1 MRVKV
6 GRKSQTY
13 AKIQKARTTINN
25 LKSKLN
31 DVRAR
36 MIELDA
42 MLKSCGTSLSKIE
55 RNLNTITKD
64 NLIATPKITKK
75 RRTVRT
81 RMKKRL
87 LNFDFRSEFGRRFL
101 MTANSYYRSFARF
114 LTPESEPETIKEKS
128 GQKEVTGRSR
138 FI

>member
-13 AKIQKARTTINN
+13 AKVKKARTAIAN

-31 DVRAR
+31 EARAR

-42 MLKSCGTSLSKIE
+42 MVKSCITALSKIE

-64 NLIATPKITKK
+64 NLIATPKVTKIK
-75 RRTVRT
+75 R
-81 RMKKRL
+81 
-87 LNFDFRSEFGRRFL
+87 
-101 MTANSYYRSFARF
+101 A
-114 LTPESEPETIKEKS
+114 I
-128 GQKEVTGRSR
+128 RSR
-138 FI
+138 NGKSNL

>member
-13 AKIQKARTTINN
+13 AKIKKARTTIGN

-36 MIELDA
+36 MIELNA
-42 MLKSCGTSLSKIE
+42 MLKSCGSSFSKIE

-64 NLIATPKITKK
+64 NLIATPKITKR

-81 RMKKRL
+81 RMKKPAP
-87 LNFDFRSEFGRRFL
+87 EF
-101 MTANSYYRSFARF
+101 
-114 LTPESEPETIKEKS
+114 
-128 GQKEVTGRSR
+128 
-138 FI
+138 

>member
-13 AKIQKARTTINN
+13 AKIKKARTTITN

-36 MIELDA
+36 MIELNA

-75 RRTVRT
+75 RKAVRT
-81 RMKKRL
+81 RMKKPAP
-87 LNFDFRSEFGRRFL
+87 EF
-101 MTANSYYRSFARF
+101 
-114 LTPESEPETIKEKS
+114 
-128 GQKEVTGRSR
+128 
-138 FI
+138 

>member
-1 MRVKV
+1 MVQIGPGHLCSRPFFIIKEKNMRVKV

-13 AKIQKARTTINN
+13 SKIKKARTTINN
-25 LKSKLN
+25 LKSKMN

-36 MIELDA
+36 MIELGA

-81 RMKKRL
+81 RMKKST
-87 LNFDFRSEFGRRFL
+87 SEF
-101 MTANSYYRSFARF
+101 SF
-114 LTPESEPETIKEKS
+114 
-128 GQKEVTGRSR
+128 
-138 FI
+138 

>member
-13 AKIQKARTTINN
+13 AKIQKARTTITN
-25 LKSKLN
+25 LKSKMN

-42 MLKSCGTSLSKIE
+42 MLKSCGSSLSKTE

-81 RMKKRL
+81 RTKK
-87 LNFDFRSEFGRRFL
+87 SAPEF
-101 MTANSYYRSFARF
+101 SF
-114 LTPESEPETIKEKS
+114 
-128 GQKEVTGRSR
+128 
-138 FI
+138 